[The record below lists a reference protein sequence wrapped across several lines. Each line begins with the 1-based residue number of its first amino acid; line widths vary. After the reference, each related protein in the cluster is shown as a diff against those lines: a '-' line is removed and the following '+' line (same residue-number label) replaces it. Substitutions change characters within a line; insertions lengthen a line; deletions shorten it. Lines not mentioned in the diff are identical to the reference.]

1 MTTYV
6 YETIPSK
13 PGDKPRY
20 FEIKQSI
27 KGASLTTH
35 PETGEPIRRVVLGG
49 FGVLKKDGAAEG
61 AVSVIERSEQRRDR
75 RSFHP
80 DSGPDGTVSAV
91 SDDFRSLVDVH

>member
-13 PGDKPRY
+13 AGEKPRY

-27 KGASLTTH
+27 KDPTLTKH

-49 FGVLKKDGAAEG
+49 FGVLKKDGPKGKSGSGSG
-61 AVSVIERSEQRRDR
+61 AGSC
-75 RSFHP
+75 
-80 DSGPDGTVSAV
+80 GCGTAGCC
-91 SDDFRSLVDVH
+91 